1 MQTSSR
7 ACSPKG
13 SPCKQVRPVFSVAS
27 SLPSAR
33 PRGPEKT
40 TEACV
45 CLRETEAYAC
55 LRERLRA
62 ARSVYS
68 PLWGLRTEEAGW
80 LWRARGSC
88 VAREV
93 AEAMLPPWERHKR
106 MSHPYGTL
114 VLSPKQPP
122 FPLPRRSLST
132 HPSSGDY
139 VPPVFE
145 KPGGPS
151 APGATVRE
159 KLWRGTRRSW
169 SAKSYLCWSCAQG
182 SPMTYVGPHVQ
193 ACYGPSGFCGLSLN

>member
-1 MQTSSR
+1 MGLQPQGLTLQAGEAGFLCRLIFAISE
-7 ACSPKG
+7 AP
-13 SPCKQVRPVFSVAS
+13 
-27 SLPSAR
+27 R

-145 KPGGPS
+145 KPGALLP
-151 APGATVRE
+151 PG
-159 KLWRGTRRSW
+159 L
-169 SAKSYLCWSCAQG
+169 L
-182 SPMTYVGPHVQ
+182 
-193 ACYGPSGFCGLSLN
+193 